1 MIDWCFPAQHV
12 QPDML
17 LQLHTGEKSWMR
29 KRPDYEYHKRNI
41 SVVICDTD
49 TTILRDCKLVSVLM
63 NIFQEAKWNWH
74 RWSSSI
80 RSTSEQQYAKWVY
93 SWGTTRH
100 IHIKRPTY
108 SAQRNTVTFWRKSD
122 LSNNEIVP
130 CLPVI
135 YKATEC
141 TALEHTMGN
150 ISILVTNNR
159 STSFAV
165 VFVLGIQICTNHI

>member
-1 MIDWCFPAQHV
+1 LYVLVAHYKVTPGVC
-12 QPDML
+12 L
-17 LQLHTGEKSWMR
+17 
-29 KRPDYEYHKRNI
+29 YHKWPRI
-41 SVVICDTD
+41 CSVCGNHNPVFFSFMIFHRCVTRV
-49 TTILRDCKLVSVLM
+49 TRLVAHVEQEKTNQSSIIFRDCKLVSVLM

-74 RWSSSI
+74 RWSSTI

-122 LSNNEIVP
+122 LRNNEIVP

-141 TALEHTMGN
+141 T
-150 ISILVTNNR
+150 
-159 STSFAV
+159 
-165 VFVLGIQICTNHI
+165 CTRTHYG